1 MQKKEE
7 ILRNKEKVLGEENK
21 NKNKR
26 EWLYALSGT
35 DTDVIR
41 FISMMT
47 INPGLVVLFVYYV
60 SAVELNIPLTYLAV
74 DALILLW
81 WWRKALKRKKW
92 IEEER
97 DIDRTEIIHRK
108 IEELREI
115 EERVKQQK

>member
-7 ILRNKEKVLGEENK
+7 ILRNKEKVSGEENK